1 MVPITRRVD
10 RLPGP
15 PCHSRRC
22 MRAEVWRGAPRD
34 LLAWVRERDRCEEG
48 LACLGYTVRS
58 LTTKAVRCFSP
69 LCITNQVTLITVP
82 LEDDLKLFSN
92 LEPSGRNPKLDWKK
106 PYRTSPKARILQ
118 ISHSHAISFQGF
130 GLRVPE
136 PFAHLRRTSSTRYH
150 KDS

>member
-1 MVPITRRVD
+1 
-10 RLPGP
+10 
-15 PCHSRRC
+15 

-82 LEDDLKLFSN
+82 LEDDLNCFQTWSPQAETLNLTGKNRIGPLRKLEF
-92 LEPSGRNPKLDWKK
+92 
-106 PYRTSPKARILQ
+106 
-118 ISHSHAISFQGF
+118 F
-130 GLRVPE
+130 
-136 PFAHLRRTSSTRYH
+136 RYLTAMR
-150 KDS
+150 